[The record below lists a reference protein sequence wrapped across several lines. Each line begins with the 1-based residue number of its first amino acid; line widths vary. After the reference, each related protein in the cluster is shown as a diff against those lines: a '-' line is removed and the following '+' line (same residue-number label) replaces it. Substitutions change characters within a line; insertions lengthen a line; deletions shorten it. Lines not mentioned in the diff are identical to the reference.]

1 MLKATPPLFALLL
14 ALQMPVAAVLAKDP
28 GPSQLHPAVVTN
40 LAVLAR
46 TDAPLKEKVD
56 ACRELARIGGRE
68 AIAPLAA
75 LLADEKLSH
84 AARYGLETIPD
95 PGVDRCFRQ
104 ALGQLHG
111 RQLAG
116 VIGSIGVRRDVDA
129 VKPLAKLL
137 ANADPEVA
145 QAAARALG
153 SIATATAIKALE
165 TGLTK
170 APPTNQLAFCEGLLR
185 GAGNLLAA
193 GKTSAAQKV
202 YDRLRAQ
209 PLPHQARAGAWRGA
223 ILTRGK
229 NALPLLQ
236 AALGSDDYALFVV
249 GIRVS
254 DEMPAPAVTLALGQ
268 QLAKANGDRAIML
281 LAALGRR
288 GDAAGLPALAQTAA
302 TAEKP
307 LRLAALHALSQCANA
322 KAVPT
327 FVALLADPD
336 AELAKAAGESL
347 AALPGDAA
355 AQAILALFS
364 SAQRDQRLTA
374 MDLSARRR
382 LSSALPALKQAARD
396 PDPTLRR
403 HAIKT
408 FGSLAGTND
417 LAALL
422 ELVGRA
428 TEREDLETLEQAL
441 TAVCLRT
448 GPPAACAP
456 RIAANLP
463 SFQPAQ
469 KCALVRTLNA
479 LGGPAALDAVRAAVR
494 DTAPEVH
501 AAALRALAAW
511 NSPEA
516 APDLLELA
524 RTVDQPAE
532 RLLCLRGY
540 LGFAGRAETA
550 ESQRLG
556 MCRQAAG
563 LALQPD
569 EKKLLLAALGGIAS
583 TDALALV
590 QPCLEDAAV
599 QKEAASAALDIAAK
613 ILESPQAAPNAATLI
628 ESIGKVGQLN
638 ATPEITARAAKLLA
652 QAKAKAT
659 PK

>member
-68 AIAPLAA
+68 AIAPL
-75 LLADEKLSH
+75 
-84 AARYGLETIPD
+84 
-95 PGVDRCFRQ
+95 
-104 ALGQLHG
+104 
-111 RQLAG
+111 
-116 VIGSIGVRRDVDA
+116 
-129 VKPLAKLL
+129 
-137 ANADPEVA
+137 
-145 QAAARALG
+145 
-153 SIATATAIKALE
+153 
-165 TGLTK
+165 
-170 APPTNQLAFCEGLLR
+170 
-185 GAGNLLAA
+185 
-193 GKTSAAQKV
+193 
-202 YDRLRAQ
+202 
-209 PLPHQARAGAWRGA
+209 
-223 ILTRGK
+223 
-229 NALPLLQ
+229 
-236 AALGSDDYALFVV
+236 
-249 GIRVS
+249 
-254 DEMPAPAVTLALGQ
+254 
-268 QLAKANGDRAIML
+268 
-281 LAALGRR
+281 
-288 GDAAGLPALAQTAA
+288 
-302 TAEKP
+302 
-307 LRLAALHALSQCANA
+307 
-322 KAVPT
+322 
-327 FVALLADPD
+327 
-336 AELAKAAGESL
+336 
-347 AALPGDAA
+347 
-355 AQAILALFS
+355 
-364 SAQRDQRLTA
+364 
-374 MDLSARRR
+374 
-382 LSSALPALKQAARD
+382 
-396 PDPTLRR
+396 
-403 HAIKT
+403 
-408 FGSLAGTND
+408 
-417 LAALL
+417 
-422 ELVGRA
+422 
-428 TEREDLETLEQAL
+428 
-441 TAVCLRT
+441 
-448 GPPAACAP
+448 
-456 RIAANLP
+456 AANLP

-569 EKKLLLAALGGIAS
+569 ETKLLLAALGGIAS